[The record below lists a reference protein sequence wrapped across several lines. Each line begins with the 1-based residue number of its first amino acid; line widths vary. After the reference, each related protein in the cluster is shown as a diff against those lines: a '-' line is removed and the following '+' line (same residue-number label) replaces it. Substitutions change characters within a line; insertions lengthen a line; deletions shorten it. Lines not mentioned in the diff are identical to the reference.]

1 MILNLRKRERETYMY
16 IYIHA
21 YLHTCI
27 NISFAHIGFDCPLL
41 HHDKML
47 CHVTP

>member
-1 MILNLRKRERETYMY
+1 MY

-27 NISFAHIGFDCPLL
+27 HFRHPPPSIYINIYKYILYIFLYFFNALEA
-41 HHDKML
+41 
-47 CHVTP
+47 